1 MNRSIDGYIK
11 WSYQDEK
18 ATTAILLITDISQT
32 HLLCSNRSESVCVSF
47 ESWMQFHKSGPVQ
60 NPKGE

>member
-18 ATTAILLITDISQT
+18 ATTAMLLITDIT
-32 HLLCSNRSESVCVSF
+32 DPSF
-47 ESWMQFHKSGPVQ
+47 LF
-60 NPKGE
+60 